1 MLMPDCSPPKP
12 LSRFGV
18 DAGRLSPALI
28 AGQAAF
34 CLPVGLCFNM
44 GACIP
49 TWQPMDRA
57 NPDQCP
63 LIAHPWFC
71 PLPSLICDWLS
82 RSIARRTH
90 CPSWRFFPWFN
101 STTRSLPNGDYE
113 KQLRSLAREK
123 PRPVQTQHTRG
134 DKAQLLQ
141 QKAVSSYDHCKA
153 DHGDIGEEKREP
165 PVA

>member
-34 CLPVGLCFNM
+34 LFSYLI
-44 GACIP
+44 ACRLTP
-49 TWQPMDRA
+49 MPSNSAVMDRA